1 MVLPRLETVEIY
13 VTKLSTTPTEQ
24 ECQAYR
30 TRRTAATRVVRYGR
44 PPADARRSC
53 SADGTQS
60 LLATSLQRHALLL
73 DLRDPRLDTVLR
85 HLGLVVL
92 VAGKADELAT
102 RDGLGLGEVV
112 AIGGGSADD
121 AGSLLLEARC
131 ELVHGVVEV
140 VTVTGLVADAEHSD
154 LLALQVDA
162 GEVIVKELVPRGA
175 RALRVGAG
183 VSGRR
188 ADDQAIVAV
197 QVATRDV
204 SDVDGIDAG
213 DVRKVAGDGLS
224 VASGGGIDEPDG
236 HRGRGRAR
244 HHGIGAGKT
253 GREAGSQAGRGGEDR
268 LVKHRC
274 Q

>member
-92 VAGKADELAT
+92 VAGKA
-102 RDGLGLGEVV
+102 
-112 AIGGGSADD
+112 
-121 AGSLLLEARC
+121 
-131 ELVHGVVEV
+131 VEV

-162 GEVIVKELVPRGA
+162 GEVIVKELVPRGT

-183 VSGRR
+183 VPGRR
-188 ADDQAIVAV
+188 ADDQAVVAV

-268 LVKHRC
+268 LVKH
-274 Q
+274 